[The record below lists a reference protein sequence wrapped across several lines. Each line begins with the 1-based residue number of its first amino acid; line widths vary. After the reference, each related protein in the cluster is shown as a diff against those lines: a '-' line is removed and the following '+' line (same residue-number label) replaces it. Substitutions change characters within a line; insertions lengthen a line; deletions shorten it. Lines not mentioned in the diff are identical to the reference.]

1 MSASRRYQIA
11 LAVLVVLLGVMM
23 IGPFQSLTAASD
35 RVDDLERRRAE
46 LSAEVAALEQ
56 RRADLDRPEE
66 IELLARS
73 ELGLVEPG
81 EVPFVV
87 VTPEPAPPPSV
98 PPPPPDQPW
107 YAQLWDG
114 VTGLFR

>member
-1 MSASRRYQIA
+1 VSVNRRYQLA
-11 LAVLVVLLGVMM
+11 LAVLVVLLGVMLL
-23 IGPFQSLTAASD
+23 GPFKSLTAASD
-35 RVDDLERRRAE
+35 RVAELERRRAE

-87 VTPEPAPPPSV
+87 VTPEPPPPSAPAPV
-98 PPPPPDQPW
+98 EDRPW
-107 YAQLWDG
+107 YEQLWDG